1 MIQYLFLYLQLQIAL
16 LDPLLRFMV
25 HIQDFQDG
33 KKEQPLV
40 RQICKL
46 LFLELP
52 TTISVSLA
60 FFCVIFTFQ
69 DRQDDVN
76 SAQQV
81 SY

>member
-46 LFLELP
+46 LFLQLP
-52 TTISVSLA
+52 TAGSL
-60 FFCVIFTFQ
+60 
-69 DRQDDVN
+69 DL
-76 SAQQV
+76 
-81 SY
+81 